1 MKRMAK
7 IQTKGTIPMNGGVLQ
22 RKTAISTEPAGVPPI
37 VYDVLRYS
45 GRPLDPAMRTFMEP
59 RFGRDFSQVR
69 VHTDAAAAASARE
82 VHARAYTVGRD
93 VVFGAGRYEPA
104 TPEGR
109 RLIAHELTHVLQQSF
124 GAAAP
129 PSRGG
134 LTIAG
139 SQSSLEA
146 LADSVAG
153 QVAGGGFMNA
163 DLPISG
169 TVLQR
174 DKEGEEKKEE
184 ETPELKK
191 KLDAIAKNYQDIID
205 TGRKKGHNVA
215 ADNLERFVKG
225 TGGVKTMEVKWLRS
239 FEATTDAERVN
250 QKRFEDSLT
259 KEAKKTKHGDKKT
272 FQDYWDREFTASKLT
287 ELYYASGTSTIR
299 STGTFSLEGIEN
311 IVNIGGTVKHHWF
324 DPYDWHEGLSA
335 FIPGFGN
342 VSDED
347 ALLLQKH
354 RGAKPFQMEADWTQ
368 SLNGKIV
375 HHDYWFDDESY
386 SWSGP

>member
-1 MKRMAK
+1 
-7 IQTKGTIPMNGGVLQ
+7 
-22 RKTAISTEPAGVPPI
+22 
-37 VYDVLRYS
+37 
-45 GRPLDPAMRTFMEP
+45 MRTFMEP
-59 RFGRDFSQVR
+59 RFGRDFSRVR
-69 VHTDAAAAASARE
+69 VHTDAKAAESARE

-104 TPEGR
+104 TTDGR

-129 PSRGG
+129 TSRTG

-139 SQSSLEA
+139 SKGPLEA
-146 LADSVAG
+146 LADSVEG
-153 QVAGGGFMNA
+153 RVAGGGFVNA

-191 KLDAIAKNYQDIID
+191 RLDAIAKNYQDMID
-205 TGRKKGHNVA
+205 AARKKGHNVA
-215 ADNLERFVKG
+215 ADNLERFLKG
-225 TGGVKTMEVKWLRS
+225 IGGVKPMEVKWLRS

-250 QKRFEDSLT
+250 QKRFEVSLT
-259 KEAKKTKHGDKKT
+259 KEAKKVKHGDKKT
-272 FQDYWDREFTASKLT
+272 FKDYWDKMFTASKLT

-311 IVNIGGTVKHHWF
+311 LVSIGGTVKHHWF

-347 ALLLQKH
+347 ALLLQQH
-354 RGAKPFQMEADWTQ
+354 RGAKLFQMEADWTQ
-368 SLNGKIV
+368 SLYGKIV